1 MSAPERRR
9 LLLVDDEPM
18 LLSAMARLLRRS
30 GYEVD
35 VAADGRE
42 ALSCLARTDYDLV
55 ITDVRMPVLDGK
67 GLLRRMHADH
77 RAIPVI
83 VLTGYGDA
91 SDSELRALGA
101 SEVLGKPT
109 ELGTLRAAIARCI
122 APAKAP

>member
-1 MSAPERRR
+1 MNVSERRR

-42 ALSCLARTDYDLV
+42 ALAHLAGNECDLV

-67 GLLRRMHADH
+67 GLLRQMSDDH
-77 RAIPVI
+77 RTIPVI

-101 SEVLGKPT
+101 CAVLGKPT
-109 ELGTLRAAIARCI
+109 ELGTLKAAIARCL
-122 APAKAP
+122 APAKGP